1 MHNRFQRL
9 PRESCLFLSKVANP
23 NAEPRLRC
31 HGRGQKQVNQRR
43 FLFLQGPS
51 SPFMGRVAEELRRL
65 GHDIRRINLCPG
77 DALFWR
83 AGKATMFRGGI
94 GDWPAYLEG
103 YLERKAVTDLV
114 LFSDSRPYQ
123 SLAIPVARSR
133 GLGVHVIEHGYLRPD
148 WITVERDGFGVLS
161 RFPRTPDDV
170 LRLAGEHPMPSFDPI
185 ERESFLRFA
194 VWDVAYHGAN
204 VALGWVVSP
213 RYQRYM
219 LDHPI
224 KEYAGWIMKLLRAR
238 ATARRADATVTQA
251 VARPGPLFVVPL
263 QLATDF
269 QIRAHSPFPHLRDA
283 VRWVIRSFAANAAAD
298 ATLLL
303 KVHPLDAGWERWP
316 RQVAALA
323 TAAGV
328 GERVL
333 VADGGSLEAL
343 LARADGVVTVNST
356 VGLTALRHGVPLTV
370 LGNAIYD
377 IDGLTD
383 RRPLADFWRAPEP
396 PDQQM
401 VAAFLKALAW
411 ATQVR
416 GEFTATK
423 SMTIGARAVAERL
436 AEDGERLPPR
446 APPVVVFARAAEW
459 TTEMRA
465 S

>member
-1 MHNRFQRL
+1 
-9 PRESCLFLSKVANP
+9 
-23 NAEPRLRC
+23 
-31 HGRGQKQVNQRR
+31 
-43 FLFLQGPS
+43 
-51 SPFMGRVAEELRRL
+51 MGRVAEELRRL
-65 GHDIRRINLCPG
+65 GHDIRRINFCPG

-83 AGKATMFRGGI
+83 AGNATMFRKSI
-94 GDWPAYLEG
+94 EDWPAYLEG
-103 YLERKAVTDLV
+103 YLEREAITDLV

-123 SLAIPVARSR
+123 SLAVPLARSR
-133 GLGVHVIEHGYLRPD
+133 GLRVHVIEHGYLRPD

-161 RFPRTPDDV
+161 HFPRTPDGV
-170 LRLAGEHPMPSFDPI
+170 MRLAENRPTPTFDPI

-194 VWDVAYHGAN
+194 AWDVAYHGAN
-204 VALGWVVSP
+204 IAFGWIVGP
-213 RYQRYM
+213 HYQRYM

-224 KEYAGWIMKLLRAR
+224 KEYAGWIVKLLRAR
-238 ATARRADATVTQA
+238 AMARRADATVTNA
-251 VARPGPLFVVPL
+251 IARPGPLFVMPL

-283 VRWVIRSFAANAAAD
+283 VRWIIRSFAANAAAD
-298 ATLLL
+298 ATLLF

-316 RQVAALA
+316 RQVATLA

-328 GERVL
+328 GDRVL

-356 VGLTALRHGVPLTV
+356 VGLTALRHGVPLAV

-383 RRPLADFWRAPEP
+383 RQPLADFWRSPQV
-396 PDQQM
+396 PDQQL
-401 VAAFLKALAW
+401 VVAFLKALAW

-416 GEFTATK
+416 GEFAATK
-423 SMTIGARAVAERL
+423 SMTIGAHAVAERL
-436 AEDGERLPPR
+436 AEEGERLPPR
-446 APPVVVFARAAEW
+446 ATAVAVAFARAAEW
-459 TTEMRA
+459 ATEMRA